1 MDAADHAPSIL
12 HVFPSFAVGGAQVRF
27 AALANE
33 FGTAFRHSVVSLDG
47 GQTCQERLNSR
58 LTISFPDVHAPK
70 SSTIANTWRF
80 HRRLRA
86 WRPDLLVTYN
96 WGAIEFAMAN
106 LPRIARH
113 MHVED
118 GFGPEERDQQIPR
131 RVLTRRFVLRAS
143 TLVVPSRTLERIATE
158 TWRLPEAR
166 VRYIPN
172 GIDLHRFTAH
182 PRIANAVPVVGT
194 VAALRPEKNVA
205 RLLRAFALA
214 TEAIP
219 AHLVIAGDG
228 SERPALEYLA
238 NTLGL
243 AERITCAGHRA
254 DAAALYAGFD
264 VFALTSDTEQMPLTL
279 MEAMASGL
287 PAVATDV
294 GDVRLM
300 LSPENAAF
308 ASPCDDQ
315 ALAASLRRL
324 LSDPPLRA
332 GLGAANRA
340 KAIQSFGQQAMFDA
354 WRHLLDG
361 DDVR

>member
-33 FGTAFRHSVVSLDG
+33 FGAAFRHSVVSLDG
-47 GQTCQERLNSR
+47 GQACRERLDSQ
-58 LTISFPDVHAPK
+58 LTVSFPAVHAPK
-70 SSTIANTWRF
+70 SSTIANAWRF
-80 HRRLRA
+80 HARLRA

-106 LPRIARH
+106 LPRVARH
-113 MHVED
+113 VHVED
-118 GFGPEERDQQIPR
+118 GFGPEEQTRQIPR
-131 RVLTRRFVLRAS
+131 RVLTRRLVLRTS
-143 TLVVPSRTLERIATE
+143 TLVVPSRTLERIAADI
-158 TWRLPEAR
+158 WRRRPMR

-172 GIDLHRFTAH
+172 GVDLHRVAAS
-182 PRIANAVPVVGT
+182 PRIANAVPVVAA
-194 VAALRPEKNVA
+194 VSALRPEKNIA
-205 RLLRAFALA
+205 RLLRVFALA

-228 SERPALEYLA
+228 PERPALEHLA

-243 AERITCAGHRA
+243 AERVTFAGHRT

-287 PAVATDV
+287 PTAATDV

-308 ASPCDDQ
+308 VAPCDDQ

-332 GLGAANRA
+332 ELGAANRA
-340 KAIQSFGQQAMFDA
+340 KAAQSFGQQAMFDA
-354 WRHLLDG
+354 WRRLFEGDG
-361 DDVR
+361 R